1 MNKVCKMEKIGV
13 LPVGNQVC
21 LHILKGKNFNI
32 NEFRSCPL
40 FIF

>member
-1 MNKVCKMEKIGV
+1 MNKICKMEKIGV
-13 LPVGNQVC
+13 LPVGNQVS
-21 LHILKGKNFNI
+21 LHILKGKNI